1 MRGNDSWLSSTSSSS
16 YSRGG
21 HYRDRGPS
29 LMGLSRVIAVVV
41 ILLIIVSVI
50 QLIRP
55 VPLPSA
61 RNALG
66 NGVIPGTPPS
76 LPWPTQ
82 GGGEVEIQGIGV
94 VGSFNANAQIPLASV
109 AKIVTALV
117 IMQDHPLKLGE
128 TGPTLTMTASD
139 VADYQLMHN
148 QQDSVMA
155 IANGEK
161 MTEYQLLEAL
171 LIPSADN
178 IAVKLAV
185 WDAGSTSAFVA
196 KMNTMAKSLGMTK
209 TVFKDPS
216 GLDNSTVGSAKDQ
229 VLAGLALLK
238 SPVLAK
244 IVAMAQATLPVVGVV
259 YNVNYDVGHDG
270 FVGIKTGSMGNG
282 GNLVFA
288 ATGGGTK
295 ALIVGAILGQT
306 GVQPLIAALTE
317 SKKLVDAARKVPS
330 EFSVLKQGQQVG
342 VISAPGSK
350 SISVAAAQAVSF
362 LGWPGLHVT
371 YSAKFSKL
379 GATIAKGT
387 KVGTLTVSL
396 GGQSKTVSLVTTQAV
411 HSPSLA
417 WRLKRL

>member
-1 MRGNDSWLSSTSSSS
+1 
-16 YSRGG
+16 
-21 HYRDRGPS
+21 
-29 LMGLSRVIAVVV
+29 MGLSRVIAVVV

-270 FVGIKTGSMGNG
+270 FVGIKTGSMGN
-282 GNLVFA
+282 
-288 ATGGGTK
+288 
-295 ALIVGAILGQT
+295 
-306 GVQPLIAALTE
+306 
-317 SKKLVDAARKVPS
+317 D
-330 EFSVLKQGQQVG
+330 
-342 VISAPGSK
+342 
-350 SISVAAAQAVSF
+350 
-362 LGWPGLHVT
+362 
-371 YSAKFSKL
+371 
-379 GATIAKGT
+379 
-387 KVGTLTVSL
+387 
-396 GGQSKTVSLVTTQAV
+396 
-411 HSPSLA
+411 
-417 WRLKRL
+417 